1 MMKVYKNEDVENV
14 NLFES
19 ALVGI
24 SFNHHATVIEF
35 KVSWLE
41 GYEDEVIDVIC
52 NNCSDI
58 DFAFKHEGDQ
68 LGELTITVFSY
79 LKKDDASY
87 WIQFD
92 FDFTPKGYI
101 RLLCS
106 EFLFKV
112 PSSPLQP
119 GGNGHRIPWDAM
131 KKEDPLDY

>member
-1 MMKVYKNEDVENV
+1 MKVYKNEDVENV

-68 LGELTITVFSY
+68 LGELTITGFSY
-79 LKKDDASY
+79 
-87 WIQFD
+87 
-92 FDFTPKGYI
+92 
-101 RLLCS
+101 LLCS

>member
-1 MMKVYKNEDVENV
+1 MKVYKNEDVENV

-68 LGELTITVFSY
+68 LGELTITGFSY
-79 LKKDDASY
+79 LKINMMDVVKKSGDKIDTSALAKELVCKVVEISALKEIGRASC
-87 WIQFD
+87 
-92 FDFTPKGYI
+92 
-101 RLLCS
+101 R
-106 EFLFKV
+106 ERV
-112 PSSPLQP
+112 
-119 GGNGHRIPWDAM
+119 
-131 KKEDPLDY
+131 